1 MRYCFGNKREVSSD
15 RGDVSALQIT
25 SFFQIPF
32 VKSFPIPV
40 SRARSISIIFIV
52 PPPPFWIFYYVI
64 SGVSGVLTCKSASG
78 VQSVWKT
85 RNNRYRPK
93 FHSVFLKMCHRR
105 PRKSTLEYLFSSVN
119 SMEVEEFET
128 LGPKSGNWAGITLED
143 VRFRCCSNP
152 RFLVKFVNLQ
162 SKFQLLMT
170 KIKPNH
176 LMPGIT
182 VKKVISI
189 TIEYWLPFNA
199 SQLGPYVKCYKIFLN
214 RMSFR
219 VHKKD
224 ATSLHY
230 DASEWD
236 RQTKD

>member
-1 MRYCFGNKREVSSD
+1 MSPRYKLRHFSKSHSLKVFQSRCRERDRFLLFLSS
-15 RGDVSALQIT
+15 
-25 SFFQIPF
+25 
-32 VKSFPIPV
+32 
-40 SRARSISIIFIV
+40 

-182 VKKVISI
+182 LKKVISI
-189 TIEYWLPFNA
+189 TIE
-199 SQLGPYVKCYKIFLN
+199 
-214 RMSFR
+214 
-219 VHKKD
+219 
-224 ATSLHY
+224 
-230 DASEWD
+230 
-236 RQTKD
+236 